1 VTTLKDFSDK
11 EIEHCFP
18 PNAITITLND
28 SNDFQKQ
35 VLDGYFLTLPDRS
48 AELDKKELKLE
59 SHRTGSRDIKFNG
72 LTVGA
77 VVGDF
82 PETGTL
88 ISGRVEL
95 VPGADSELKTFN
107 GRVFTFDEEHH
118 EDVFTGPATGL
129 SSKIVVLPS
138 VGDNGTIH
146 LKQNFSKYEAL
157 PLRNSLC
164 DDVEFGRVDYGEIS
178 PESVVVRV
186 TKNVSEPL
194 TGVYVLTKDNG
205 FKLSVNTDNDIDFA
219 DGMVRISRKH
229 DLYTYDLFCDDSGT
243 TYTTRA
249 SVTPKLENR
258 VIGDGV
264 FDVISVH
271 VGDDEIPSF
280 TERTIVL
287 ERDDGFVKTI
297 TNTEGITSTIS
308 FNESD
313 NTLRTRTP
321 IKGLVTTKDY
331 YVNKDVKTRVEQPRT
346 RIVESQ
352 TIDLADPAYETAETD
367 GEKGWDLEITEHTGK
382 DYPPYGLT
390 VNVDEVKQIT
400 LEFPKDDYDNT
411 VSHEF
416 IARISI
422 NGTTDF
428 IKVNIADDVELDNR
442 DRGDLFV
449 KGNETST
456 IQFRQVGFKNGKPL
470 YLVEDLKEHDLTHFI
485 EELHKEIENRKT
497 AVSEEQEAR
506 ISADQI
512 LSARIDKNASDISD
526 IYNRISG
533 IINYKG
539 VLNVN
544 KNYPGEEGFA
554 KMLEDNEKDQ
564 HAGLSAGWFYLIE
577 SDKDPLYAHYV
588 AGVKVGKGDYLKI
601 ENSKRVEEILSSDV
615 LILDTLDGDVVHI
628 NDLTAVSSD
637 LNTKIET
644 EKTNITNMSAYV
656 DNLCVAISNDII
668 SLDTRTSDNEED
680 ISEISTKIEGI
691 VNFKD
696 VLTISGDLSTDSA
709 GTGFYHLFL
718 ENKYSHDTKLS
729 GGWIYL
735 IKSETEPADNH
746 HVDGV
751 KVGSGDYMRIVK
763 NVELSAITKDDVSIA
778 DIFDSDSVHYDCL
791 SAISA
796 MLSNDISTE
805 RGNVTNM
812 SSYVEKTFVHLSGD
826 KMTGTLS
833 VTTLC
838 ADLVSTKSDVVDSL
852 TAKDSTITNA
862 TIDNLTVDLS
872 DLYFSDVEK
881 KASDICS
888 DIQSQ
893 ITSNDTDIEN
903 ITLSVGN
910 LSGLLE
916 STVTS
921 CNVLNG
927 RVDDLCSAIS
937 SDVIKL
943 ETKVNDLC
951 SAISTDVIK
960 LSGDFHDLADKTFLK
975 PEDTHISSYY
985 MVLTEESHDSDDDR
999 KPHPQYY
1006 MTFRDGTLVLVK
1018 KEDSSEKKEDA
1029 SEEKKEY

>member
-1 VTTLKDFSDK
+1 MWYLDIGEHEKKEYDSYTLNVVTTD
-11 EIEHCFP
+11 
-18 PNAITITLND
+18 A
-28 SNDFQKQ
+28 
-35 VLDGYFLTLPDRS
+35 G
-48 AELDKKELKLE
+48 KL
-59 SHRTGSRDIKFNG
+59 
-72 LTVGA
+72 
-77 VVGDF
+77 
-82 PETGTL
+82 
-88 ISGRVEL
+88 
-95 VPGADSELKTFN
+95 
-107 GRVFTFDEEHH
+107 
-118 EDVFTGPATGL
+118 
-129 SSKIVVLPS
+129 
-138 VGDNGTIH
+138 
-146 LKQNFSKYEAL
+146 
-157 PLRNSLC
+157 
-164 DDVEFGRVDYGEIS
+164 
-178 PESVVVRV
+178 
-186 TKNVSEPL
+186 
-194 TGVYVLTKDNG
+194 
-205 FKLSVNTDNDIDFA
+205 
-219 DGMVRISRKH
+219 
-229 DLYTYDLFCDDSGT
+229 
-243 TYTTRA
+243 
-249 SVTPKLENR
+249 
-258 VIGDGV
+258 
-264 FDVISVH
+264 
-271 VGDDEIPSF
+271 
-280 TERTIVL
+280 
-287 ERDDGFVKTI
+287 
-297 TNTEGITSTIS
+297 
-308 FNESD
+308 
-313 NTLRTRTP
+313 
-321 IKGLVTTKDY
+321 
-331 YVNKDVKTRVEQPRT
+331 
-346 RIVESQ
+346 
-352 TIDLADPAYETAETD
+352 
-367 GEKGWDLEITEHTGK
+367 
-382 DYPPYGLT
+382 
-390 VNVDEVKQIT
+390 T
-400 LEFPKDDYDNT
+400 LEFPKDEFEKD
-411 VSHEF
+411 VSREF
-416 IARISI
+416 IARIKLHGS
-422 NGTTDF
+422 NGF
-428 IKVNIADDVELDNR
+428 VELNIADDVELDNR

-497 AVSEEQEAR
+497 ADEELDVR
-506 ISADQI
+506 IT
-512 LSARIDKNASDISD
+512 KNKEDITD

-544 KNYPGEEGFA
+544 KNYDTFVS
-554 KMLEDNEKDQ
+554 MFVDLEFVKHDV
-564 HAGLSAGWFYLIE
+564 LSAGWFYLIE
-577 SDKDPLYAHYV
+577 SATEPLYNHIV
-588 AGVKVGKGDYLKI
+588 EGVKVGKGDYLKI
-601 ENSKRVEEILSSDV
+601 ENSKFVEDIRLSDV

-628 NDLTAVSSD
+628 DDLKAVSSD

-805 RGNVTNM
+805 RGNITNM
-812 SSYVEKTFVHLSGD
+812 SSYVENTFVHLSGD

-881 KASDICS
+881 KASTICS

-893 ITSNDTDIEN
+893 I
-903 ITLSVGN
+903 
-910 LSGLLE
+910 
-916 STVTS
+916 STNST
-921 CNVLNG
+921 NVN
-927 RVDDLCSAIS
+927 
-937 SDVIKL
+937 
-943 ETKVNDLC
+943 T
-951 SAISTDVIK
+951 
-960 LSGDFHDLADKTFLK
+960 LSGDFHKIADATFKAPDPTLH
-975 PEDTHISSYY
+975 TASYN
-985 MVLTEESHDSDDDR
+985 LIITDEKHDGEPDIH
-999 KPHPQYY
+999 KKYY
-1006 MTFRDGTLVLVK
+1006 LTFRDGTLVLVK
-1018 KEDSSEKKEDA
+1018 KEDSSEKKGDA
-1029 SEEKKEY
+1029 SEEKKED